1 MRNISIIYGIASL
14 KPSRGVEGGFS
25 KPIACRVVIGEE
37 EKIDNKPIS
46 CDTFIRKFVNNIAN
60 QYNAYY

>member
-1 MRNISIIYGIASL
+1 LAERGI
-14 KPSRGVEGGFS
+14 S
-25 KPIACRVVIGEE
+25 KPIAWRVVIGEE

-60 QYNAYY
+60 QHNAHY

>member
-1 MRNISIIYGIASL
+1 LVFLL
-14 KPSRGVEGGFS
+14 KTFFRGLTGNLIS

-46 CDTFIRKFVNNIAN
+46 CDTFIRKFVKNIVN
-60 QYNAYY
+60 QYNAHYLR